1 MTPVHITG
9 GHTFHH
15 ISPGQILTSIEQGG
29 MDRPLTIKHSQVE
42 QIDALLHETSVSITL
57 LFQIIPFLLLAC
69 FTYSINIVTDKKGI

>member
-29 MDRPLTIKHSQVE
+29 MDRTLTIKYSQVE
-42 QIDALLHETSVSITL
+42 QIDTLLQNTSVSIT
-57 LFQIIPFLLLAC
+57 FLLISHKL
-69 FTYSINIVTDKKGI
+69 FTLYFWHGLHILLR